1 MYHVSRQKRTFPKR
15 KKSEVPK
22 KTLKLSQA
30 VEGFMLACQARK
42 LSEHTMTDYRRTL
55 KKFRDYIGVDPDVTS
70 ISAENLNRFLAS
82 QPWSAKTVLNYH
94 IGLSALWTWMIRQG
108 YTEKH
113 LLRVVE
119 RPRPQKVAIQ
129 PFSESEIRA
138 MLQAISGRRGE
149 ERYRAVIYLLL
160 DTGLRA
166 SELCG
171 LQRGDIDLGNLRV
184 RVVWE
189 SGKGKKERYI
199 PISQRTATAI
209 FSYLTDVSG
218 RPFNLTRS
226 ALTHHL
232 DKIGQRAGVAN
243 VHAHRFRHTFAIMYL
258 RNGGDPYTLQEILGH
273 STMEMVRKYL
283 YIAEVDVEN
292 AHRKASP
299 IDNMRL

>member
-1 MYHVSRQKRTFPKR
+1 MYHVRRHRRQFSKR
-15 KKSEVPK
+15 KKPEVSK
-22 KTLKLSQA
+22 KILKLSQA
-30 VEGFMLACQARK
+30 IEGFMLACQARK
-42 LSEHTMTDYRRTL
+42 LSDNTVTDYRRTL
-55 KKFRDYIGVDPDVTS
+55 KKFINHVGDQDVTAITS
-70 ISAENLNRFLAS
+70 GQLDAFLAS
-82 QPWSAKTVLNYH
+82 QPFSAKTILNYH

-108 YTEKH
+108 FTEKH
-113 LLRVVE
+113 IPRIVE

-129 PFSESEIRA
+129 PFSETEIRA
-138 MLQAISGRRGE
+138 MLQAIAGRRGE

-171 LQRGDIDLGNLRV
+171 LTRNDIDLGNLRV

-189 SGKGKKERYI
+189 SGKGKKERFI
-199 PISQRTATAI
+199 PISQRTASAI
-209 FSYLTDVSG
+209 FTYLTDVSG

-232 DKIGQRAGVAN
+232 GKIGQRAGVSD

>member
-1 MYHVSRQKRTFPKR
+1 MYHVSRKKRQFFQRKR
-15 KKSEVPK
+15 PEVPK
-22 KTLKLSQA
+22 KILKLSQA
-30 VEGFMLACQARK
+30 VEGFLLACQARK
-42 LSEHTMTDYRRTL
+42 LSENTMIDYRRTL
-55 KKFRDYIGVDPDVTS
+55 KKFQRYVGDPDVTAITS
-70 ISAENLNRFLAS
+70 EQLNSFLAH
-82 QPWSAKTVLNYH
+82 QPFSAKTVLNYH

-108 YTEKH
+108 FTEKH
-113 LLRVVE
+113 IPRIVE

-129 PFSESEIRA
+129 PFSETEIRA
-138 MLQAISGRRGE
+138 MLQAIVGRRGE
-149 ERYRAVIYLLL
+149 ERYRAIIYLLL

-171 LQRGDIDLGNLRV
+171 LTRSDIDLGNLRV

-199 PISQRTATAI
+199 PISQKTASAV

-218 RPFNLTRS
+218 RPFGLTRS

-232 DKIGQRAGVAN
+232 GKIGRRAGVAD